1 MNINEKNM
9 ASIMLMQA
17 LLGVI
22 SPNFRMVAISFFGIE
37 WKVGFWLEKED
48 EIDREEIEDA
58 IGEFDGLVLGM
69 EGPPSKINVVTEICE
84 GSLPRLDVSDWRII
98 FLRRE

>member
-1 MNINEKNM
+1 MNINEQNM
-9 ASIMLMQA
+9 ASFMLMEA
-17 LLGVI
+17 LLGAI
-22 SPNFRMVAISFFGIE
+22 SPNFRMVAISFSRDT

-58 IGEFDGLVLGM
+58 LGEFDSLVLGM
-69 EGPPSKINVVTEICE
+69 ENPPLKISAVTEISG
-84 GSLPRLDVSDWRII
+84 GSLPRLDVSDWRTI